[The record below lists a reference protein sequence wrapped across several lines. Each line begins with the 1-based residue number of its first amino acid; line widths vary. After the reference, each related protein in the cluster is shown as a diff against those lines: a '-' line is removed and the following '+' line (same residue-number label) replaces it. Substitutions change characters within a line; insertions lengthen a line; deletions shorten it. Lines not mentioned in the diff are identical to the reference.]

1 MRAVLSDL
9 GADAIKTGML
19 VDAPTITAVAAVL
32 EEMGITSPLVL
43 DPVMVAKGGAALLD
57 PAAVETLKSRLIPK
71 ATLLTPNLPEAEALS
86 GLKISGEDDLP
97 RCLEGLARLGAKAV
111 LLKGGHLEGEM
122 VVDLL
127 WHEGKITRFA
137 APRINT
143 RSTHGTGCTLAS
155 AIACGLAQGMG
166 LVPAIERAR
175 EYLRKAIET
184 APGYGSGHGPLN
196 HGHTVPPKI

>member
-97 RCLEGLARLGAKAV
+97 RCLEGLVRLGAKAV